1 MEVLGPEG
9 MWKWSYSTLY
19 TGKGREINVE
29 GFYGNPEGKRSIN
42 LEINNSILLKWILK
56 KY

>member
-42 LEINNSILLKWILK
+42 LEINNSILLKWLLK